1 MVVVNPLEDYLYIRL
16 CFCSWRKF
24 ASNLHEAA
32 QRCMMNEEGMAVFD
46 LEESNNTVDFELSL
60 IREELD
66 ERGHAPS
73 EIDIKNE
80 DLDIRVRYIGT
91 DMEINVYEDDSIN
104 KRANMEDSVK
114 DKDKGEPMKTHKSV
128 VLPNFIEN

>member
-16 CFCSWRKF
+16 CFCSWKKF
-24 ASNLHEAA
+24 ASNLKEAA
-32 QRCMMNEEGMAVFD
+32 QRCMINEERMAVFD
-46 LEESNNTVDFELSL
+46 LEGSNNTIDLELSL

-66 ERGHAPS
+66 ENGHAPS

-80 DLDIRVRYIGT
+80 EMDIRVRYIGT

-104 KRANMEDSVK
+104 KRSNMENS
-114 DKDKGEPMKTHKSV
+114 MKKSKRDTMKIQKSV

>member
-1 MVVVNPLEDYLYIRL
+1 MI
-16 CFCSWRKF
+16 
-24 ASNLHEAA
+24 
-32 QRCMMNEEGMAVFD
+32 NEERMAVFD
-46 LEESNNTVDFELSL
+46 LEGSNNTIDLELSL

-66 ERGHAPS
+66 ENGHAPS

-80 DLDIRVRYIGT
+80 EMDIRVRYIGT

-104 KRANMEDSVK
+104 KRSNMENS
-114 DKDKGEPMKTHKSV
+114 MKKSKRDTMKIQKSV

>member
-16 CFCSWRKF
+16 CYCSWRKF
-24 ASNLHEAA
+24 AYNLNETA
-32 QRCMMNEEGMAVFD
+32 QRCMMNEEGMPVFD
-46 LEESNNTVDFELSL
+46 LEGSNNTVDVELSL

-66 ERGHAPS
+66 EKGHAPS

-80 DLDIRVRYIGT
+80 EMDIRVRYIGT

-104 KRANMEDSVK
+104 KRSNMENSMKEK
-114 DKDKGEPMKTHKSV
+114 DKREVMQTNKSV
-128 VLPNFIEN
+128 ILPNFIEN